1 MKGFVQNYK
10 RIITVATMLV
20 VIVTTLITT
29 TIKYNST
36 KNAVT
41 TTDNTQKITGA
52 VFIENALKIARGDG
66 TVYNGAKYY
75 CCSNYI
81 KAIIEQ
87 CGATLY
93 NPAAPNALTSGATI
107 TYNGQSYTAEM
118 VADGNKING
127 KAWYNCISFKAGY
140 DRLEPGDV
148 VVTQGHTFMYIG
160 EAATYDELK
169 NNIATQIGKDA
180 STLFNGITVVS
191 SGDTHW
197 TIEGNVG
204 TSHTALGSCPI
215 CGQKCNRP
223 FIRNYNWATGLTE
236 KSSTSSGYMYVLRIT
251 TNITNG
257 SYNVKLGKK
266 SNANPDGGYIPGA
279 KIGVRLPGADE
290 YIQRETKAELVDVA
304 TNVAITSA
312 DGYDNYV
319 FREDAA
325 PAGYTKRGGAYGI
338 NIYKQLLNN
347 TYTVSHLLYFS
358 GNKDDG
364 SYKEQQIQRGEKWWV
379 LSDRSAKID
388 SQVTDA
394 EKKTSIA
401 IIDLSSDGTNIVF
414 TELDEPTGGYHM
426 YINKQDYDTGNSIAG
441 AEFTIKQTIDDTVIG
456 TDSYTE
462 GNTKVISKD
471 GPAYLFWEKTNSITK
486 KTASNNFSEV
496 EIKNTGT
503 DTYEITEI
511 KAPDGYTIM
520 NDNPLK
526 LQITKVR
533 NSSNNGYEIGSIE
546 LVGIEGSKVNA
557 PTDGSGAWLRIDEN
571 GNVIANDDDNY
582 YVAIDFHSGVSGAIH
597 VRFKDKKAKYT
608 LDVDKKSATTGSY
621 VAGANFDVNF
631 YQNTRVEDYDNKI
644 FYKDD
649 DSDSYEE
656 KAKLSW
662 LVNGEYISDDS
673 SVVFPTKKNYNL
685 TSLATGGSE
694 ITSTHEKNPPLTF
707 EIDGSDDK
715 RDIIGISEKTAPAGY
730 EKVLNKEILFAVHK
744 TNGGIYET
752 DSNGEYKLNKLEL
765 LDNDGRSLTPNV
777 TITEGEFLNIG
788 KDGNINNENPVVK
801 ITFSGNKITA
811 EWTNPES
818 TGDYSLAIQK
828 INKDDPTETFEGIS
842 FTINGEKTEPTN
854 SFGLTF
860 SDDYEINSSNVNTID
875 EYTITE
881 VDLGVRK
888 GLVTLDEPVTI
899 YVSKEFANNKYRL
912 KSASFDR
919 ESVINSK
926 EVKLKDG
933 SKAVM
938 YVDIQSNIVLITIPN
953 SVVGDYNLK
962 IGKKPVKDNKYI
974 GIKEEDFQ
982 VSDDDFIEGAKFTVV
997 QYLNSKT
1004 KNVIELADEDI
1015 TATAEDIESKNGE
1028 ATQIKF
1034 NGESKIDI
1042 NDTTKIDIYKIT
1054 ETQAPEGYSISSRDP
1069 YYLKVYK
1076 ELDET
1081 ELKYVVKKIQVYKAS
1096 TWDEYNVIYVG
1107 TIADDDDGEPSEL
1120 IWGGSYGYEKFRVDL
1135 DKSTGTITFVM
1146 GDPEIGDYGSYKFML
1161 QKKGSNGRA
1170 LEGVKFT
1177 AKSKVNGAESYTD
1190 INTEENPFV
1199 SSSQGSKQVGEIIT
1213 IDRNTINTPDEYV
1226 IKEFDMGE
1234 GNNDFYLGIDKEI
1247 KVSISK
1253 QSVLNQAGNT
1263 YINSVSGITLEVEG
1277 VDVTNEGTSSYFT
1290 LDNGTKVTVEFNK
1303 QTNTITMIVTNPE
1316 KKESGYYEMYVVK
1329 KGVDGTQLAGVK
1341 FDAKNKVNGADDYTV
1356 LDQVTTYASSA
1367 RQVGSRITINSSY
1380 IDTQDEWILKE
1391 TDIGENTGYYIGLNK
1406 DIKVKVG
1413 KKSTEDDDGF
1423 TITNSADSVEL
1434 EIEGENVQRISD
1446 KESTVTLDNGT
1457 KVTVKVT
1464 NSRNITVTVENP
1476 KVTESGTYKLNLVK
1490 KGIDGTQLGGVRFTA
1505 KNKVNGATD
1514 YKDVATTRNPIV
1526 TSATN
1531 SVQVGSEITID
1542 KTQVSID
1549 DEWSLKE
1556 YYMGGNN
1563 NYYIG
1568 ITKNIIVKVSKKSVT
1583 STDGST
1589 ITNSVTGVSL
1599 EIEGEEVT
1607 RENEK
1612 KSTVTLSNGTVVT
1625 VELSTTNNE
1634 ITVTV
1639 ENPTKTESGKYK
1651 LNLVK
1656 KGVDG
1661 TQLGGV
1667 KFTAKNKVNGA
1678 SDYTDIATE
1687 ESPIT
1692 TSATGTV
1699 DVGNEV
1705 TIDRSKISSNDEWVL
1720 KEFNIGNNP
1729 NYYIGL
1735 NKEITVKVS
1744 KKTETSSDGS
1754 TITNSVKGITL
1765 AIEGETVKKEDDTKS
1780 TVTLSNGT
1788 IVMVELNIETQT
1800 ITVTVENPKVTEK
1813 GVYRVYLLK
1822 RNLNGTALSGVKF
1835 TAKRKVNG
1843 ATSYSN
1849 IATESNPFVTT
1860 TSRKLLGQAVTMKK
1874 ESINTPDEYVVKEF
1888 DIGDNEGYYI
1898 GIDKDIK
1905 ISINKKST
1913 VSADGSTITNS
1924 VTGVELEIEGED
1936 TDRISDTESK
1946 VTLDNGTVV
1955 TVKVTSANTIQLT
1968 VDNPTQTEEGKY
1980 NVKLVKK
1987 GKDGTQ
1993 LGGVKFTAKN
2003 KVNGAEEYT
2012 DIATESRPITTS
2024 ATTSVA
2030 VGSEVTINK
2039 AQVGVD
2045 DEWVLKEYDIGNNN
2059 KYYIGIDKDIKIKV
2073 SKKTE
2078 TSQDNSTI
2086 TNSVTG
2092 VTLEIEGEN
2101 VNKESATKSTVTL
2114 SNGTVVTVEIKITS
2128 NEITVTVENPE
2139 VEVEGS
2145 YNVNIVKYIG
2155 KTTTPVGGVE
2165 FEVSARVNGEAVS
2178 TIFSENDPLVTSADG
2193 PVDIMKNIQ
2202 ITKAVKTQDY
2212 FILNEK
2218 SVGPNTNTYVGLKNP
2233 IELYVTKKSDT
2244 SNPAKTINSVDE
2256 ITLFSLDGRTTKESK
2271 TKSIINV
2278 NNGTK
2283 IEVEYIEDTK
2293 TIEIRAT
2300 NPIKEGK
2307 FKVNLIKHKYNVDE
2321 DNDGKNDPLAGAKF
2335 DVTVKVG
2342 DEEIKKVTNATTGSN
2357 GYIPEI
2363 TDIAIASEGL
2373 TYTITVDEVHTP
2385 EGYIGLGSPV
2395 TFTAKSKLT
2404 DEGYILDI
2412 NEQPTIQ
2419 NEYIQAEVK
2428 ENEILI
2434 EAENRVEPVIH
2445 KGVKTVENQDSGY
2458 DKNEIQTWVIN
2469 TTIPKGIKD
2478 YTVYNVTD
2486 TIDPE
2491 KTNVA
2496 EKRIAFI
2503 NEDHPENNVVVKY
2516 KGTDTIL
2523 TNGTD
2528 YKVAFDKT
2536 TKKLTVTFIKA
2547 TEGNDNFVG
2556 GRSLTEDTT
2565 LEITYNTQ
2573 FTLDSNGDP
2582 IGLNQR
2588 IPNKATLEYNGN
2600 GTGENKTKES
2610 EEPEVHTGGLGVYKY
2625 DKETKKAL
2633 VGAKFRLVRTKAEAE
2648 AAVEALWA
2656 EDQAA
2661 INAIDWVKKYNADG
2675 TVGEAWEVTTG
2686 NDGYAYFAGL
2696 EFGEDA
2702 EKEGASPKNEG
2713 VNGAP
2718 IYNYDWTKAQT
2729 TYYLVETYVP
2739 EDYVLLE
2746 DVAAECV
2753 VKKDSFVKTDL
2764 TTYHKVGNE
2773 LVVPEGEYAL
2783 EIVKYGKYENEDP
2796 HPISGV
2802 VFSAKRK
2809 INGLA
2814 EEDLGNLT
2822 ETDSTGRT
2830 VIGEKVTIDKDKVNT
2845 ADEYT
2850 IHEVSIPETSEYYVG
2865 LEKDIKLTVSKQS
2878 VKSEDKKKWLNSV
2891 TGINMSIEG
2900 TTVTEVVAGKKY
2912 TAIVTKDGQELEV
2925 TAELLEDEE
2934 GGQYIKLT
2942 VEDPHK
2948 VGDFKLNIIKT
2959 IKGTN
2964 PEKPL
2969 SGTGFKVSIKN
2980 GNEALVDGNGKV
2992 LDGTNEFFVNDKG
3005 ELVLEDLNIKK
3016 PGLTYDVEIEEST
3029 VPTGYIGIS
3038 DNIKFSVVSKVKG
3051 AKLGL
3056 EDKAET
3062 KISND
3067 VVIKYEDDEIWVDVE
3082 NKPEPVIHKGVRSI
3096 RNQDAGYDGDEIQT
3110 WVINSTIEAGIED
3123 YTQYII
3129 TDEIDFEKSNVEEK
3143 RIEYIPGSVKV
3154 CVLDDYEGN
3163 KVKDLVEN
3171 TDYTVNFDDEKKI
3184 ITITF
3189 ISVDGN
3195 NNGFKAGRNLPAG
3208 NIIDIRYNTKFR
3220 LDENGLI
3227 IGLQQTIKNEATLTF
3242 GVRNHEDKEKKSET
3256 PEVHT
3261 GAVGVIK
3268 YEDVNKNKEFDDEDL
3283 VLEGAHFK
3291 IVRTKEE
3298 ADKALAAV
3306 IAGDEETL
3314 KTISFVKVRDEE
3326 GNVTDVDVELITDDH
3341 GKAIYEGLEFGEN
3354 ASDDEGNRKPNGK
3367 GGFEVY
3373 EYDWENAKTEY
3384 YLVETEAPYD
3394 YYLMDHYDVFEVSK
3408 DSLVML
3414 DESTYYKEADK
3425 PKIYDLSLRKFITHV
3440 NGIDH
3445 EGNEIDRN
3453 ITDRIPRV
3461 TLTDEFKDKENDE
3474 VTTAIYEHTKE
3485 PVIVQQGN
3493 TVTYTI
3499 RVYNEGPEDA
3509 YASIVKDDIPDGV
3522 EFIKYAEGDGSIN
3535 DTYRWKLVDE
3545 NDNEVSDVTKAK
3557 YIVTDYLSME
3567 QGEVKDGV
3575 NSNLLKGY
3583 DSDTMKELDYRDL
3596 KVQFYVTEPNTS
3608 ERIITNYAQISEMT
3622 NSDGKIETDRDST
3635 PNEWIEGE
3643 DDQDVEHI
3651 RLLYFDLALRKWVT
3665 KAIVTSDGE
3674 EKVFETGHKA
3684 EDDPEDVVKVDLKK
3698 SKLDKVV
3705 VKFEYQI
3712 RITNEGRIGGW
3723 CDEITDHIP
3732 DGLTFDQADNP
3743 IWTVVNDK
3751 TITTDALK
3759 DTYLEPGES
3768 AEVTVVLRWENSGD
3782 NLGIKVNVAEISKDR
3797 NEYGVHDID
3806 STPGNYKWG
3815 EDDIDDAPV
3824 MLAVTTGNM
3833 VIGYTILGLVVVSI
3847 ITVGAIAIKKVRSEV
3862 DYF

>member
-881 VDLGVRK
+881 VDLGVRN

-1860 TSRKLLGQAVTMKK
+1860 TSRKLLGHAVTMKK

-1898 GIDKDIK
+1898 GIDKDI
-1905 ISINKKST
+1905 
-1913 VSADGSTITNS
+1913 ITPS
-1924 VTGVELEIEGED
+1924 
-1936 TDRISDTESK
+1936 
-1946 VTLDNGTVV
+1946 
-1955 TVKVTSANTIQLT
+1955 
-1968 VDNPTQTEEGKY
+1968 
-1980 NVKLVKK
+1980 
-1987 GKDGTQ
+1987 
-1993 LGGVKFTAKN
+1993 
-2003 KVNGAEEYT
+2003 
-2012 DIATESRPITTS
+2012 
-2024 ATTSVA
+2024 
-2030 VGSEVTINK
+2030 
-2039 AQVGVD
+2039 
-2045 DEWVLKEYDIGNNN
+2045 
-2059 KYYIGIDKDIKIKV
+2059 
-2073 SKKTE
+2073 
-2078 TSQDNSTI
+2078 
-2086 TNSVTG
+2086 
-2092 VTLEIEGEN
+2092 
-2101 VNKESATKSTVTL
+2101 
-2114 SNGTVVTVEIKITS
+2114 
-2128 NEITVTVENPE
+2128 
-2139 VEVEGS
+2139 
-2145 YNVNIVKYIG
+2145 
-2155 KTTTPVGGVE
+2155 
-2165 FEVSARVNGEAVS
+2165 
-2178 TIFSENDPLVTSADG
+2178 
-2193 PVDIMKNIQ
+2193 
-2202 ITKAVKTQDY
+2202 
-2212 FILNEK
+2212 FI
-2218 SVGPNTNTYVGLKNP
+2218 
-2233 IELYVTKKSDT
+2233 
-2244 SNPAKTINSVDE
+2244 
-2256 ITLFSLDGRTTKESK
+2256 
-2271 TKSIINV
+2271 
-2278 NNGTK
+2278 
-2283 IEVEYIEDTK
+2283 
-2293 TIEIRAT
+2293 
-2300 NPIKEGK
+2300 
-2307 FKVNLIKHKYNVDE
+2307 
-2321 DNDGKNDPLAGAKF
+2321 
-2335 DVTVKVG
+2335 
-2342 DEEIKKVTNATTGSN
+2342 
-2357 GYIPEI
+2357 
-2363 TDIAIASEGL
+2363 
-2373 TYTITVDEVHTP
+2373 
-2385 EGYIGLGSPV
+2385 
-2395 TFTAKSKLT
+2395 
-2404 DEGYILDI
+2404 
-2412 NEQPTIQ
+2412 
-2419 NEYIQAEVK
+2419 
-2428 ENEILI
+2428 
-2434 EAENRVEPVIH
+2434 
-2445 KGVKTVENQDSGY
+2445 
-2458 DKNEIQTWVIN
+2458 
-2469 TTIPKGIKD
+2469 
-2478 YTVYNVTD
+2478 
-2486 TIDPE
+2486 
-2491 KTNVA
+2491 
-2496 EKRIAFI
+2496 
-2503 NEDHPENNVVVKY
+2503 
-2516 KGTDTIL
+2516 
-2523 TNGTD
+2523 
-2528 YKVAFDKT
+2528 
-2536 TKKLTVTFIKA
+2536 
-2547 TEGNDNFVG
+2547 
-2556 GRSLTEDTT
+2556 
-2565 LEITYNTQ
+2565 
-2573 FTLDSNGDP
+2573 
-2582 IGLNQR
+2582 
-2588 IPNKATLEYNGN
+2588 
-2600 GTGENKTKES
+2600 
-2610 EEPEVHTGGLGVYKY
+2610 
-2625 DKETKKAL
+2625 
-2633 VGAKFRLVRTKAEAE
+2633 
-2648 AAVEALWA
+2648 
-2656 EDQAA
+2656 
-2661 INAIDWVKKYNADG
+2661 
-2675 TVGEAWEVTTG
+2675 
-2686 NDGYAYFAGL
+2686 
-2696 EFGEDA
+2696 
-2702 EKEGASPKNEG
+2702 
-2713 VNGAP
+2713 
-2718 IYNYDWTKAQT
+2718 
-2729 TYYLVETYVP
+2729 
-2739 EDYVLLE
+2739 
-2746 DVAAECV
+2746 
-2753 VKKDSFVKTDL
+2753 
-2764 TTYHKVGNE
+2764 
-2773 LVVPEGEYAL
+2773 
-2783 EIVKYGKYENEDP
+2783 
-2796 HPISGV
+2796 
-2802 VFSAKRK
+2802 
-2809 INGLA
+2809 
-2814 EEDLGNLT
+2814 
-2822 ETDSTGRT
+2822 
-2830 VIGEKVTIDKDKVNT
+2830 
-2845 ADEYT
+2845 
-2850 IHEVSIPETSEYYVG
+2850 
-2865 LEKDIKLTVSKQS
+2865 
-2878 VKSEDKKKWLNSV
+2878 
-2891 TGINMSIEG
+2891 
-2900 TTVTEVVAGKKY
+2900 
-2912 TAIVTKDGQELEV
+2912 
-2925 TAELLEDEE
+2925 
-2934 GGQYIKLT
+2934 
-2942 VEDPHK
+2942 
-2948 VGDFKLNIIKT
+2948 
-2959 IKGTN
+2959 
-2964 PEKPL
+2964 
-2969 SGTGFKVSIKN
+2969 
-2980 GNEALVDGNGKV
+2980 
-2992 LDGTNEFFVNDKG
+2992 
-3005 ELVLEDLNIKK
+3005 
-3016 PGLTYDVEIEEST
+3016 
-3029 VPTGYIGIS
+3029 
-3038 DNIKFSVVSKVKG
+3038 
-3051 AKLGL
+3051 
-3056 EDKAET
+3056 
-3062 KISND
+3062 
-3067 VVIKYEDDEIWVDVE
+3067 
-3082 NKPEPVIHKGVRSI
+3082 
-3096 RNQDAGYDGDEIQT
+3096 
-3110 WVINSTIEAGIED
+3110 
-3123 YTQYII
+3123 
-3129 TDEIDFEKSNVEEK
+3129 
-3143 RIEYIPGSVKV
+3143 
-3154 CVLDDYEGN
+3154 
-3163 KVKDLVEN
+3163 
-3171 TDYTVNFDDEKKI
+3171 
-3184 ITITF
+3184 
-3189 ISVDGN
+3189 
-3195 NNGFKAGRNLPAG
+3195 
-3208 NIIDIRYNTKFR
+3208 
-3220 LDENGLI
+3220 
-3227 IGLQQTIKNEATLTF
+3227 
-3242 GVRNHEDKEKKSET
+3242 
-3256 PEVHT
+3256 
-3261 GAVGVIK
+3261 
-3268 YEDVNKNKEFDDEDL
+3268 
-3283 VLEGAHFK
+3283 
-3291 IVRTKEE
+3291 
-3298 ADKALAAV
+3298 
-3306 IAGDEETL
+3306 
-3314 KTISFVKVRDEE
+3314 
-3326 GNVTDVDVELITDDH
+3326 
-3341 GKAIYEGLEFGEN
+3341 
-3354 ASDDEGNRKPNGK
+3354 
-3367 GGFEVY
+3367 
-3373 EYDWENAKTEY
+3373 
-3384 YLVETEAPYD
+3384 
-3394 YYLMDHYDVFEVSK
+3394 
-3408 DSLVML
+3408 
-3414 DESTYYKEADK
+3414 
-3425 PKIYDLSLRKFITHV
+3425 
-3440 NGIDH
+3440 
-3445 EGNEIDRN
+3445 
-3453 ITDRIPRV
+3453 
-3461 TLTDEFKDKENDE
+3461 
-3474 VTTAIYEHTKE
+3474 
-3485 PVIVQQGN
+3485 
-3493 TVTYTI
+3493 
-3499 RVYNEGPEDA
+3499 
-3509 YASIVKDDIPDGV
+3509 
-3522 EFIKYAEGDGSIN
+3522 
-3535 DTYRWKLVDE
+3535 
-3545 NDNEVSDVTKAK
+3545 
-3557 YIVTDYLSME
+3557 
-3567 QGEVKDGV
+3567 
-3575 NSNLLKGY
+3575 
-3583 DSDTMKELDYRDL
+3583 
-3596 KVQFYVTEPNTS
+3596 
-3608 ERIITNYAQISEMT
+3608 
-3622 NSDGKIETDRDST
+3622 
-3635 PNEWIEGE
+3635 
-3643 DDQDVEHI
+3643 
-3651 RLLYFDLALRKWVT
+3651 
-3665 KAIVTSDGE
+3665 
-3674 EKVFETGHKA
+3674 
-3684 EDDPEDVVKVDLKK
+3684 
-3698 SKLDKVV
+3698 
-3705 VKFEYQI
+3705 
-3712 RITNEGRIGGW
+3712 
-3723 CDEITDHIP
+3723 
-3732 DGLTFDQADNP
+3732 
-3743 IWTVVNDK
+3743 
-3751 TITTDALK
+3751 
-3759 DTYLEPGES
+3759 
-3768 AEVTVVLRWENSGD
+3768 
-3782 NLGIKVNVAEISKDR
+3782 
-3797 NEYGVHDID
+3797 
-3806 STPGNYKWG
+3806 
-3815 EDDIDDAPV
+3815 
-3824 MLAVTTGNM
+3824 
-3833 VIGYTILGLVVVSI
+3833 
-3847 ITVGAIAIKKVRSEV
+3847 
-3862 DYF
+3862 